1 MKSKTF
7 QQGEIMKKYLLGA
20 LITLT
25 GLFALAA
32 GTQAETGDVVVHI
45 KQNFVAGGKAFPAGT
60 YKVLQ
65 GFPETAQALI
75 LRGDQPGASA
85 FLIPTS
91 HDASLPERLEVKLTR
106 VGDVYYLSEVA
117 TELGVY
123 TLAPPQVVTRTAK
136 AKDDG
141 TMSSSGSN

>member
-1 MKSKTF
+1 MR
-7 QQGEIMKKYLLGA
+7 KYLLGA

-25 GLFALAA
+25 GLFVLAA
-32 GTQAETGDVVVHI
+32 GAQAETGDVVVHI
-45 KQNFVAGGKAFPAGT
+45 KQDFVAGGKAFPAGT

-65 GFPETAQALI
+65 DVTGTGHDLI
-75 LRGDQPGASA
+75 LRGEQPGDSA
-85 FLIPTS
+85 FLVPNT
-91 HDASLPERLEVKLTR
+91 HDSSYPKRLEVKLTR

-123 TLAPPQVVTRTAK
+123 TLAQPRFATRTAK
-136 AKDDG
+136 ATDQT

>member
-1 MKSKTF
+1 MKFKTF

-32 GTQAETGDVVVHI
+32 GAQAETGDVVVHI

-85 FLIPTS
+85 FLIPTT